1 MYDLGTC
8 KSVLG
13 SMNPNCET
21 ILCHSSFTAAETPV
35 MLRGAA
41 ISPLLRVPVEGVSVC
56 TDPSAQLLRAPLSAP
71 HPEPADL
78 TEKLAAILHHHPS
91 GSVHIMRHAKS
102 QSAVQ
107 GQRARQGGASGELAL
122 IDSIDVNV
130 QPLGLTRPGNADGVP
145 LVLFQPGLHAHLIS

>member
-8 KSVLG
+8 KSVIG

-21 ILCHSSFTAAETPV
+21 ILCHSSFTAAEALV
-35 MLRGAA
+35 MVSGAA
-41 ISPLLRVPVEGVSVC
+41 VSPLLRVPVEGVSVR
-56 TDPSAQLLRAPLSAP
+56 TGPSAQLLRAPLSVP

-91 GSVHIMRHAKS
+91 GNVHIVRHAQS

-107 GQRARQGGASGELAL
+107 GQRARQGGAGGELAL

-130 QPLGLTRPGNADGVP
+130 QPLGLTRPGDADGVP
-145 LVLFQPGLHAHLIS
+145 LVLFQLGLHAHFLS